1 VAIWARLGLTM
12 VMSPLYAFPVLKR
25 LGLLNGA
32 LIRTVAPP
40 ILSGAVMCV
49 VVYMF
54 EQWHPL
60 PGLPGLLLAILLG
73 AVVYMAM
80 QFLLDRG
87 RSMDLAHAAINRR
100 AKTAG

>member
-1 VAIWARLGLTM
+1 
-12 VMSPLYAFPVLKR
+12 MSPLYAFPVLKR

-49 VVYMF
+49 AVYMF
-54 EQWHPL
+54 EKWHPL